1 MTVNLIQQ
9 QDMLKELSDKQ
20 LARQM
25 QYPSGNM
32 PLFLVSTEAKRR
44 ADLRERFKIAQAE
57 PPEKTTVQ
65 EDLLRSILTGE
76 TPPTGIAQNLG
87 QRPQTPAIQGRPPQ
101 IDPRQAASQPQVG
114 VPPTPGYPQPQ
125 MLAQA
130 PVGIMQGRQPQGLP
144 GNIQA
149 PRGFAGGGQVRG
161 FADGVE
167 DDVGGVVRQRYPAV
181 PYGTGSPWGAL
192 GKIYDWWK
200 ETDPG
205 PAHYFRS
212 ATQKDD
218 ALKTA
223 PRRPVDPGLVYDPL
237 LGGGSDITGAPPL
250 GSDTSLMP
258 RTSLKLDTSGLDVG
272 QHRTR
277 PPTYAELDY
286 RDTRMA
292 EAAYRNQSPT
302 APDLRD
308 ITATQMDKFP
318 TAPTGT
324 VSYKP
329 VDLVEVPKFDRK
341 APPKRKEFTQKVDF
355 DKTKQAALDRLN
367 ERGDPYAA
375 QSEKLTKREADLEE
389 DRARDPWLAL
399 AQAGFTMAGTPGSFS
414 EAAAAGAKEGFG
426 AYVSSKEAT
435 DARGDKLF
443 DARGDLTEKGQAL
456 ILQRETSAEKTA
468 DRAVADERYVNKIVH
483 QENEIAQQDNRDYN
497 IKKMDDHQLR
507 LRTLQRQQD
516 VAIENS
522 RLGME
527 AAKANDQEAARNWR
541 LKIEEIKAKF
551 FNADKAQQL
560 MLLKKQRIY
569 EARVRSFE
577 NTMRGYERA
586 ADRAGGVVD
595 TQRTRSF
602 ELQLEKLR
610 QGALSDTQKHVYA
623 AMKDPVYLGAS
634 RKLTGASDKAWLRSA
649 NRVTKVFD
657 DLYDEY
663 QGDTN
668 AMRLQF
674 QQQMAASGMDGVQS
688 GALFDDI
695 LRRSGMGGQSP
706 AKGKP
711 SVVRKE

>member
-1 MTVNLIQQ
+1 
-9 QDMLKELSDKQ
+9 
-20 LARQM
+20 
-25 QYPSGNM
+25 
-32 PLFLVSTEAKRR
+32 
-44 ADLRERFKIAQAE
+44 
-57 PPEKTTVQ
+57 
-65 EDLLRSILTGE
+65 
-76 TPPTGIAQNLG
+76 
-87 QRPQTPAIQGRPPQ
+87 
-101 IDPRQAASQPQVG
+101 
-114 VPPTPGYPQPQ
+114 
-125 MLAQA
+125 
-130 PVGIMQGRQPQGLP
+130 
-144 GNIQA
+144 
-149 PRGFAGGGQVRG
+149 
-161 FADGVE
+161 
-167 DDVGGVVRQRYPAV
+167 
-181 PYGTGSPWGAL
+181 
-192 GKIYDWWK
+192 
-200 ETDPG
+200 
-205 PAHYFRS
+205 
-212 ATQKDD
+212 
-218 ALKTA
+218 
-223 PRRPVDPGLVYDPL
+223 
-237 LGGGSDITGAPPL
+237 
-250 GSDTSLMP
+250 
-258 RTSLKLDTSGLDVG
+258 
-272 QHRTR
+272 
-277 PPTYAELDY
+277 
-286 RDTRMA
+286 MA
-292 EAAYRNQSPT
+292 ETAFRNQSPIPPDLSGIT
-302 APDLRD
+302 AP
-308 ITATQMDKFP
+308 QMDEFP

-341 APPKRKEFTQKVDF
+341 APPKRKEFTHKVDF

-375 QSEKLTKREADLEE
+375 QSEKLTEREADLEE

-468 DRAVADERYVNKIVH
+468 DRAVADERHVNNMIH
-483 QENEIAQQDNRDYN
+483 QENEIAQQDNQDYN
-497 IKKMDDHQLR
+497 NNLMDDHQFR

-551 FNADKAQQL
+551 FNADKAQQI

-577 NTMRGYERA
+577 NTMRGYERG
-586 ADRAGGVVD
+586 ADRTGKAVD
-595 TQRTRSF
+595 AERTRSF
-602 ELQLEKLR
+602 ELRLEKLR
-610 QGALSDTQKHVYA
+610 QGSPSDTQKHVFA
-623 AMKDPVYLGAS
+623 ALEDPTYLETA
-634 RKLTGASDKAWLRSA
+634 RALTGASDKDGLKIA

-657 DLYDEY
+657 DLYAEY

-688 GALFDDI
+688 GALFDGI
-695 LRRSGMGGQSP
+695 LRRSGAGAGNLDELYETNP
-706 AKGKP
+706 DTGVKR
-711 SVVRKE
+711 RKK